1 MKDLLC
7 YTRYTLDDLD
17 IVSIIGYS
25 SLGGAIMN
33 INELQERINE
43 IEREISSLPAG
54 SITTKKVKNGL
65 YYYHRLTVN
74 GKRKETYLDSNKALE
89 LKAQIEKRKSLEK
102 ELKTLTASLPKEA
115 TTSASSKEIFR
126 TYIRIG
132 DTLKKY
138 VSQVERYKK
147 RDCFDKLSDFIY
159 DTTTEKVM
167 ILYGLRRTGKTTLI
181 RQAIAD
187 MHEDDL
193 RRAAF
198 IQIKSSNTLAD
209 VNADLKKLESAGY
222 KYIFIDEVTLMKDF
236 IEGAALFSDIFAAS
250 GMKIVLSGTDSLGF
264 LFSEDEQLFDRCI
277 MIHTTFIPYRE
288 FERVLGISGIDEY
301 IRYGGTMSISGV
313 NYNEDSVFA
322 NSKKTT
328 EYIDSAI
335 AKNIQHSLQCYQ
347 NGGHFRNLRELYD
360 KNELTSAINRVIE
373 DENHYFTKETLT
385 RTFESNDLTLSSK
398 NLRRDRNHP
407 NDILDR
413 IDVEAVTEKF
423 KKALEILN
431 IEEQGVKIDDIH
443 AAEIKEYLELLDLIK
458 YIDKNHIPSADNK
471 KTITVITQPGM
482 RYVQATE
489 LARSIISDKTF
500 KELDIVERNAVLE
513 RILSEIKG
521 RMMEEIVLLE
531 TKFAKHKM
539 QVFKLQFAVGEF
551 DMVVFDPD
559 TLTCQIYEIKHSTK
573 AVPAQYRQ
581 LIDEKKCA
589 ETEHEF
595 GKITGRYV
603 IYRGEPFSENGVDYL
618 NVEDY
623 LRLL

>member
-7 YTRYTLDDLD
+7 YTRYTLDGLD
-17 IVSIIGYS
+17 IASIIGYS

-147 RDCFDKLSDFIY
+147 RDCFDKLSDYIY

-167 ILYGLRRTGKTTLI
+167 ILYGLRRTGKTILI

-313 NYNEDSVFA
+313 NYNKDSVFA
-322 NSKKTT
+322 NSKKTS

-360 KNELTSAINRVIE
+360 KNELTSAINS
-373 DENHYFTKETLT
+373 YLSKE
-385 RTFESNDLTLSSK
+385 
-398 NLRRDRNHP
+398 
-407 NDILDR
+407 
-413 IDVEAVTEKF
+413 
-423 KKALEILN
+423 
-431 IEEQGVKIDDIH
+431 
-443 AAEIKEYLELLDLIK
+443 
-458 YIDKNHIPSADNK
+458 
-471 KTITVITQPGM
+471 
-482 RYVQATE
+482 
-489 LARSIISDKTF
+489 
-500 KELDIVERNAVLE
+500 
-513 RILSEIKG
+513 
-521 RMMEEIVLLE
+521 
-531 TKFAKHKM
+531 
-539 QVFKLQFAVGEF
+539 
-551 DMVVFDPD
+551 
-559 TLTCQIYEIKHSTK
+559 
-573 AVPAQYRQ
+573 
-581 LIDEKKCA
+581 
-589 ETEHEF
+589 
-595 GKITGRYV
+595 
-603 IYRGEPFSENGVDYL
+603 
-618 NVEDY
+618 
-623 LRLL
+623 